1 MASRANSDDS
11 ANSSVDDESVGE
23 EGDDD
28 EGDNEDGD
36 DEDGGAEDEGADVC
50 ADADRL
56 RISSPFPVLLAA
68 CYMHRPL
75 LR

>member
-36 DEDGGAEDEGADVC
+36 DEDGDAEDEGADVC
-50 ADADRL
+50 ADADRF
-56 RISSPFPVLLAA
+56 RISSPFPVLAA
-68 CYMHRPL
+68 CSMHRPHL
-75 LR
+75 Q